1 MRTPSP
7 PEIHDHPEDAVLA
20 LLDETVIVGVRSL
33 VAAHP
38 DIDDPA
44 RPYWATPPSSAS
56 RSARQVIARAY
67 ELLGALADYRRSR
80 DADDEIDEDDI
91 PF

>member
-1 MRTPSP
+1 MPSP
-7 PEIHDHPEDAVLA
+7 VEIHEHPEDAVLA
-20 LLDETVIVGVRSL
+20 LLDETVLVGVHSL

-38 DIDDPA
+38 DIDDHQ
-44 RPYWATPPSSAS
+44 RPYWAPPPTPAS
-56 RSARQVIARAY
+56 RSARHVISRAY

-80 DADDEIDEDDI
+80 DADDLIDEDDI